1 MKITRRQSLS
11 FFGATRFDPR
21 SDRWVRITMY
31 QGAPLMKENS
41 LSDDTWS
48 YKKIA

>member
-1 MKITRRQSLS
+1 
-11 FFGATRFDPR
+11 
-21 SDRWVRITMY
+21 MY
-31 QGAPLMKENS
+31 QGAPLMKEIH